1 MSDSHLVCIV
11 DDDPAVRDSLSL
23 MLGLKGFDCRTYANS
38 EAFLSA
44 PPTRPCC
51 LILDLHMGDLDGL
64 GLQAQ
69 LKALHTPVEIVFLT
83 AFADTHT
90 MRQAFL
96 NEATDFL
103 EKPVVLDRL
112 LEALER
118 AFQRLQTSSAQ
129 ANDTQG
135 FNLLTPREREV
146 LDAIARG
153 LSHREVGEQ
162 LGISPRTVEV
172 HKGRVMDK
180 LGTKTLAEL
189 LRRAMQQSK

>member
-1 MSDSHLVCIV
+1 MSDSRLVCIV

-23 MLGLKGFDCRTYANS
+23 MLGLKGFDCRTYDS
-38 EAFLSA
+38 GEAFLSA
-44 PPTRPCC
+44 LPARPCC
-51 LILDLHMGDLDGL
+51 LILDLHMGGLDGL
-64 GLQAQ
+64 ALQAQ
-69 LKALHTPVEIVFLT
+69 LKAQNAQVEIVFLT

-112 LEALER
+112 LAALER
-118 AFQRLQTSSAQ
+118 AFARLQTSQAQ
-129 ANDTQG
+129 VSDTHG
-135 FNLLTPREREV
+135 LNLLTPREREV
-146 LDAIARG
+146 LNAIAQG

-172 HKGRVMDK
+172 HKGRVMEK

-189 LRRAMQQSK
+189 LRRAMQLSK

>member
-1 MSDSHLVCIV
+1 MSDSRLVCIV

-23 MLGLKGFDCRTYANS
+23 MLGLKGFDCRTYDSA

-44 PPTRPCC
+44 LPTRPCC
-51 LILDLHMGDLDGL
+51 LILDLHMQGLDGL
-64 GLQAQ
+64 GLQTA
-69 LKALHTPVEIVFLT
+69 LKAQHLPIEIVFLT

-112 LEALER
+112 LDALER
-118 AFQRLQTSSAQ
+118 AFTRLQASHPQTS
-129 ANDTQG
+129 DTQG
-135 FNLLTPREREV
+135 FHLLTPREREV
-146 LDAIARG
+146 LDAIAQG
-153 LSHREVGEQ
+153 LNHREVGER

>member
-1 MSDSHLVCIV
+1 MSDSRLICIV

-23 MLGLKGFDCRTYANS
+23 MLGLKGFDCRTYDS
-38 EAFLSA
+38 GEAFLSA
-44 PPTRPCC
+44 LPARPCC
-51 LILDLHMGDLDGL
+51 LILDLHMAGLDGL
-64 GLQAQ
+64 ALQAQ
-69 LKALHTPVEIVFLT
+69 LKAQQAPVEIVFLT

-112 LEALER
+112 LAALER
-118 AFQRLQTSSAQ
+118 AFARLQTSQTQ
-129 ANDTQG
+129 ASDTHG

-146 LDAIARG
+146 LDAIAQG

-172 HKGRVMDK
+172 HKGRVMEK

>member
-1 MSDSHLVCIV
+1 MSESRLVCIV

-23 MLGLKGFDCRTYANS
+23 MLGLKGFDCRTYDS
-38 EAFLSA
+38 GEAFLSA
-44 PPTRPCC
+44 LPARPCC
-51 LILDLHMGDLDGL
+51 LILDLHMAGLDGL
-64 GLQAQ
+64 GLQTQ
-69 LKALHTPVEIVFLT
+69 LKAQHMPMEIVFLT

-103 EKPVVLDRL
+103 EKPVVLERL
-112 LEALER
+112 LDALER
-118 AFQRLQTSSAQ
+118 AFARLQTSHPLPSDA
-129 ANDTQG
+129 QG
-135 FNLLTPREREV
+135 FHLLTPREREV
-146 LDAIARG
+146 LDAITQG
-153 LSHREVGEQ
+153 LNHREVGER

-180 LGTKTLAEL
+180 LGTKSLAEL